1 MLGVP
6 TTDPKPSSPFQG
18 FLPFFWLALSIICG
32 VLVAEWISLSHWFWL
47 AGVIICSSSLLLAY
61 KMPRRLIITH
71 HLRKWTRINQRLP
84 AALLAA
90 TFFLGGWRYAST
102 RLQVTPRYAA
112 YYNDRGAVQLV
123 GTIITPPDDRD
134 AFTYLT
140 LQVQELELLGETGQ
154 TVSSEDIQGKVLLQV
169 PPGSRWA
176 YGYRL
181 RVVGQ
186 LSTPGE
192 NMEFSYRDYLARKG
206 IQSVMINP
214 KIDRVEFTQGNFIKA
229 FLFNLQGHA
238 HTVLQQL
245 YPSPESD
252 LLAGIL
258 LGQDQGLSPALQE
271 AFRCTGT
278 SHIIAISG
286 FNIAILAGLFSSLFA
301 RLLGRKWGAV
311 TAIGAVLVYA
321 AFVGGDAAVTRA
333 AIMGALGVFGGMF
346 GRRQNGLNSLG
357 LAAFVMVLINPNVFW
372 DVGFQLSAA
381 ATLGLVLYGQPLTER
396 FTKLVA
402 KKIDEEKAQTFAGPI
417 SEFFLFTLAAQ
428 VTTLPIMVYH
438 FGEISWVTFIANPLI
453 LPVQP
458 LVMLLGGLSTL
469 IGLIFPGLGQLIA
482 MVTLPFIRYT
492 IQIVIWMARFPG
504 ADLQLPN
511 FHVLWI
517 VLYFVFLFSL
527 TLFPLEQQKEM
538 LKKALSPQTGLLA
551 LTGLVVFTWNQA
563 LSAPDRRLHLT
574 LLDGEGT
581 ALVQTPGGK
590 AVLIGGGSSPSMLNQ
605 ALGRTLPAGKR
616 HIDAVIIASA
626 SKEDLLGLT
635 GVIKNYTI
643 DMVLFGVEAD
653 LNQSCAT
660 IHALL
665 SEKSLPVYEISS
677 GASLSLEEGTRLE
690 VLWSGARGAVL
701 WLEWGDFSAVIP
713 TGKVEDHWLKT
724 PNQPDIVILP
734 DGLKTQALPLD
745 LINAWS
751 PTAILFPLSPKEAP
765 LAGDHPVIT
774 MLRDYPFI
782 NTVEHGWVSVSTD
795 GLQVWVRTEK

>member
-1 MLGVP
+1 MP
-6 TTDPKPSSPFQG
+6 AASPKEAKPSSPFQG
-18 FLPFFWLALSIICG
+18 FLPFFWLAVAIICG
-32 VLVAEWISLSHWFWL
+32 VLVADWASLPGWVWL
-47 AGVIICSSSLLLAY
+47 AGAFICSGALALAWGL
-61 KMPRRLIITH
+61 PRHLVIAH
-71 HLRKWTRINQRLP
+71 HLRKWTRIQKRLP

-90 TFFLGGWRYAST
+90 VFFLGGWRYVST
-102 RLQVTPRYAA
+102 RLQVTPEFAA
-112 YYNDRGAVQLV
+112 FYNERGTVQLV
-123 GTIITPPDDRD
+123 GIIINPPDDRD

-140 LQVQELELLGETGQ
+140 LQVEELELIGETGQ
-154 TVSSEDIQGKVLLQV
+154 TILPDEISGRVLVKV
-169 PPGSRWA
+169 PPGSDWA

-181 RVVGQ
+181 RVIGQ
-186 LSTPGE
+186 LTTPGE
-192 NMEFSYRDYLARKG
+192 NVDFSYRDYLARKG
-206 IQSVMINP
+206 IQSLMINP
-214 KIDRVEFTQGNFIKA
+214 KVDRVEFNQVNPVKA
-229 FLFNLQGHA
+229 FLFNLQA
-238 HTVLQQL
+238 RAYVVLQQL
-245 YPSPESD
+245 YPSPEAD

-258 LGQDQGLSPALQE
+258 LGRDQGLSPDLQD
-271 AFRCTGT
+271 AFRRTGT

-286 FNIAILAGLFSSLFA
+286 FNIAILAGLFSSLFT
-301 RLLGRKWGAV
+301 RLLGRKWGAL
-311 TAIGAVLVYA
+311 TAIAAILIYS

-357 LAAFVMVLINPNVFW
+357 LAVLAMVLINPNLPW

-396 FTKLVA
+396 FIKLA
-402 KKIDEEKAQTFAGPI
+402 SQKFDEEIAQKLAGPI

-428 VTTLPIMVYH
+428 VTTLPIMMYH
-438 FGEISWVTFIANPLI
+438 FGGVSWVTFIANPLI

-458 LVMLLGGLSTL
+458 LVMILGGLSML
-469 IGLIFPGLGQLIA
+469 AGLMLPGLGQVIA
-482 MVTLPFIRYT
+482 ILALPFVRYT
-492 IQIVIWMARFPG
+492 IQVVSWMARLPG
-504 ADLQLPN
+504 AGLNLPD
-511 FHVLWI
+511 FHMLWI
-517 VLYFVFLFSL
+517 VVYYAALFLL
-527 TLFPLEQQKEM
+527 TLFPREHQKIIV
-538 LKKALSPQTGLLA
+538 KKAFSPQMGLLI
-551 LTGLVVFTWNQA
+551 LTGWVVFTWSRV
-563 LSAPDRRLHLT
+563 LSAPDGRLHLI

-581 ALVQTPGGK
+581 VLLQTPGGA
-590 AVLIGGGSSPSMLNQ
+590 AVLIGGGSSPSSLNQ

-616 HIDAVIIASA
+616 HLDVVIIASA